1 MTYSA
6 PMRFEEKLRK
16 QMLLKGLNQQ
26 KLARLSGV
34 SDSEVSRILG
44 GKSQPGLENAFK
56 LARAVGV
63 SLDYLADDALESDP
77 SQPAALPPEEKEVM
91 ELVHE
96 VGPRRARRLLETSS
110 ELGYEVAIRRLLG
123 AEGKPIIELPEHPRT
138 PANVVPP
145 APIPTA
151 TAAVAAG
158 AGINSGTR
166 AGTP

>member
-63 SLDYLADDALESDP
+63 SLDYLADDSLESDP
-77 SQPAALPPEEKEVM
+77 SQSTALPPEEKEVM
-91 ELVHE
+91 ELVRDF
-96 VGPRRARRLLETSS
+96 GPRRARRLLETSS

-123 AEGKPIIELPEHPRT
+123 AEGKPIIELPDHPRT
-138 PANVVPP
+138 PASALAPP
-145 APIPTA
+145 PNPAA
-151 TAAVAAG
+151 TAAVPAG
-158 AGINSGTR
+158 AGANGGARSGT
-166 AGTP
+166 A